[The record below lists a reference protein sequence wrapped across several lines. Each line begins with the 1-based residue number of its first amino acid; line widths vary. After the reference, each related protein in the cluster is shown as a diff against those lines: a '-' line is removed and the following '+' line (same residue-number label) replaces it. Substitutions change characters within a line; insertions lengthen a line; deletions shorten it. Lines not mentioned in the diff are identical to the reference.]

1 MGKSAQVCSMAIES
15 LLCGH
20 DFARLWTYTVPSV
33 LPPRTTAKLWSLA
46 QRDLVRGLRYQAV
59 RVFELHPGG
68 HGLHVHAVTPYWY
81 PVDRVREITTRHGF
95 GRINVISIPSSRAGY
110 VCKYLRKQRWRLYPE
125 LRGMRLWACVG
136 RSSDWRGVSCKNVVY
151 DSPST
156 RTFRALYTFLDATDR
171 ASFRTLKRL
180 SQLCDLFNAGMVDI
194 DVENPLSPFPRIVA
208 RPRPSFRCPSPH
220 ISIGGFES

>member
-1 MGKSAQVCSMAIES
+1 MGKSAQVCAMAIES
-15 LLCGH
+15 LLDGH
-20 DFARLWTYTVPSV
+20 EFSRLWTFTVPSV

-46 QRDLVRGLRYQAV
+46 QRDLVRGLCFRAV

-81 PVDRVREITTRHGF
+81 PVHQMRRITTRHGF

-136 RSSDWRGVSCKNVVY
+136 RSSDWLGVSCKNVVY

-156 RTFRALYTFLDATDR
+156 RTFRALYPFLDLTDR
-171 ASFRTLKRL
+171 ASFRTIKRL
-180 SQLCDLFNAGMVDI
+180 SLLSDLFNAGMVDI
-194 DVENPLSPFPRIVA
+194 DIENPLSPSPHIVA
-208 RPRPSFRCPSPH
+208 RSRPSFPCPSPF
-220 ISIGGFES
+220 ISIGG